1 MPALFSNHHAILQWP
16 RSTKRLVV
24 VTLDVVLG
32 LFAMW
37 LAFTLRLDKLHW
49 PTGAQWAVYALGP
62 VLAVPIFVRFGL
74 YRAIFRYTGMAALT
88 ATAQAVGIYTL
99 WLLAVLQC
107 LQWMQWQVIPRSIG
121 ILQPLIFLLLVG
133 GSRSVARFWLAGL
146 DGNSR
151 RTDARLLIYGAG
163 NAGVQTAAALG
174 STRTYTILGFVDD
187 DAAKAGRSINGVQVY
202 GPQDIPGIVHRENV
216 TDILLAVPS
225 VSRERRNE
233 ILQTLQTLPV
243 HVRTLPG
250 LSDLASGRVTVQDI
264 RELDIEDLLGREP
277 IPPHPELLARN
288 LTAKTVL
295 VTGAG
300 GSIGS
305 ELCRQIVVES
315 PIRLVLVDHNE
326 FGLYTIHA
334 ELQTLCTQRNL
345 AVELV
350 PLLGSVRNYSLI
362 SDIFKTYLPSTVYH
376 AAAYKHVPLVESNPA
391 EGISNNVFGTLH
403 VARAALENGVAQCV
417 LVSTDKAVRP
427 TSIMGAT
434 KRVAE
439 LILQALANE
448 SEPVFETAVGIGTPP
463 PTPHAT
469 CFAMVRFGNVLGS
482 SGSVVPLFRQQ
493 IASGGPI
500 TVTHADVTRY
510 FMTIPEA
517 AQLVLQAGAMAQ
529 GGDVF
534 VLDMGTPVKVLD
546 LAKRMVALSGFT
558 VRDQANLTGDIDIQI
573 VGLRPGEKLYEELL
587 IGNNPAPTPHPR
599 IMKANEEFIPWPELS
614 SQLQVLWTA
623 AQSNDV
629 PAFHEYLA
637 QLVPGCALNATA
649 PTPAA
654 APAGRLEACVKR
666 PDSA

>member
-1 MPALFSNHHAILQWP
+1 MMPGPISNQHAILQWS

-24 VTLDVVLG
+24 VSLDVVLG

-37 LAFTLRLDKLHW
+37 LAFTLRLDKPHW
-49 PTGAQWAVYALGP
+49 PAGAQWAVYALGP

-88 ATAQAVGIYTL
+88 ATAQAVGVYTL

-121 ILQPLIFLLLVG
+121 ILQPLIFLVLVG

-146 DGNSR
+146 DGHAR

-187 DAAKAGRSINGVQVY
+187 DTAKAGRSINGVQVY

-305 ELCRQIVVES
+305 ELCRQIVVER
-315 PIRLVLVDHNE
+315 PLRLVLVDHNE

-334 ELQTLCTQRNL
+334 ELQTLCTQRGL

-350 PLLGSVRNYSLI
+350 PLLGSVGNYARMLGI
-362 SDIFKTYLPSTVYH
+362 CTLYRPATVYH

-391 EGISNNVFGTLH
+391 EGILNNVFGTLNM
-403 VARAALENGVAQCV
+403 ARAAVTTSVAHFV

-427 TSIMGAT
+427 TNVMGAT

-439 LILQALANE
+439 LILQALAA
-448 SEPVFETAVGIGTPP
+448 SPVVQWDDNTSSPNSTV
-463 PTPHAT
+463 
-469 CFAMVRFGNVLGS
+469 FAMVRFGNVLGS
-482 SGSVVPLFRQQ
+482 SGSVVPLFRKQL
-493 IASGGPI
+493 AAGGPL
-500 TVTHADVTRY
+500 TVTHPEVTRY

-517 AQLVLQAGAMAQ
+517 AQLVLQAGAMAH

-534 VLDMGTPVKVLD
+534 VLEMGEPVRILD
-546 LAKRMVALSGFT
+546 LAHRMLALSGLT
-558 VRDQANLTGDIDIQI
+558 LRDALRTDGDIEVCIT
-573 VGLRPGEKLYEELL
+573 GLRPGEKLYEELL
-587 IGNNPAPTPHPR
+587 IGDNPEPTAHPR
-599 IMKANEEFIPWPELS
+599 IMKAREAFVSW
-614 SQLQVLWTA
+614 QLLKPMLRRLETA
-623 AQSNDV
+623 ATRGDWETMQDV
-629 PAFHEYLA
+629 LST
-637 QLVPGCALNATA
+637 LVHGYAS
-649 PTPAA
+649 AA
-654 APAGRLEACVKR
+654 AALQT
-666 PDSA
+666 D

>member
-1 MPALFSNHHAILQWP
+1 MMPVFFLNHHVILEWS

-49 PTGAQWAVYALGP
+49 PAGAQWAVYALGP
-62 VLAVPIFVRFGL
+62 VLSVPIFVRFGL

-88 ATAQAVGIYTL
+88 ATAQAVGIYTV
-99 WLLAVLQC
+99 WLVIL
-107 LQWMQWQVIPRSIG
+107 LQWMQWMQWEVIPRSIG

-133 GSRSVARFWLAGL
+133 ASRTAARHWLAGL
-146 DGNSR
+146 DSEAR

-187 DAAKAGRSINGVQVY
+187 DAAKTGRSINGVPVY
-202 GPQDIPGIVHRENV
+202 GPQQIPGIVSRENV
-216 TDILLAVPS
+216 TDILLAIPS

-288 LTAKTVL
+288 LTGKTVL

-305 ELCRQIVVES
+305 ELCRQIVVEG
-315 PIRLVLVDHNE
+315 PTRLVLVDHNE
-326 FGLYTIHA
+326 FGLYSIHA
-334 ELQTLCTQRNL
+334 ELQALCSTHDL

-350 PLLGSVRNYSLI
+350 PLLGSVGNYMRML
-362 SDIFKTYLPSTVYH
+362 DICTLYRPATVYH

-391 EGISNNVFGTLH
+391 AGILNNVFGTLNM
-403 VARAALENGVAQCV
+403 ARAAITTSVAHFV

-427 TSIMGAT
+427 TNVMGAT
-434 KRVAE
+434 KRIAE
-439 LILQALANE
+439 LILQALAA
-448 SEPVFETAVGIGTPP
+448 SPVVQWDENTSSPNCTL
-463 PTPHAT
+463 
-469 CFAMVRFGNVLGS
+469 FAMVRFGNVLGS
-482 SGSVVPLFRQQ
+482 SGSVVPLFRRQL
-493 IASGGPI
+493 AHGGPL
-500 TVTHADVTRY
+500 TVTHAEVTRY

-517 AQLVLQAGAMAQ
+517 AQLVLQAGAMAH

-534 VLDMGTPVKVLD
+534 VLEMGKPVKILD
-546 LAKRMVALSGFT
+546 LAHRMLALSGLT
-558 VRDQANLTGDIDIQI
+558 LRDALQPDGDIEISI
-573 VGLRPGEKLYEELL
+573 TGLRPGEKLYEELL
-587 IGNNPAPTPHPR
+587 IGDNPKKTEHSR
-599 IMKANEEFIPWPELS
+599 IMKAQEEFLVWPALLPQICLLR
-614 SQLQVLWTA
+614 SQAEKGDLDMIKQLLR
-623 AQSNDV
+623 N
-629 PAFHEYLA
+629 
-637 QLVPGCALNATA
+637 LVPGYL
-649 PTPAA
+649 PTIH
-654 APAGRLEACVKR
+654 R
-666 PDSA
+666 

>member
-1 MPALFSNHHAILQWP
+1 MMPGPISSQHAILRWS

-24 VTLDVVLG
+24 VSLDVILG

-37 LAFTLRLDKLHW
+37 LAFTLRLDQPHW
-49 PTGAQWAVYALGP
+49 PAGAQWAVYALGP
-62 VLAVPIFVRFGL
+62 VLAVPIFIRFGL

-88 ATAQAVGIYTL
+88 ATAQAVGVYTL
-99 WLLAVLQC
+99 WLLAALQC

-187 DAAKAGRSINGVQVY
+187 DTAKAGRSINGVQVY

-305 ELCRQIVVES
+305 ELCRQIVVER
-315 PIRLVLVDHNE
+315 PLRLVLVDHNE

-334 ELQTLCTQRNL
+334 ELQTLCAQRGL

-350 PLLGSVRNYSLI
+350 PLLGSVGNYARMLGI
-362 SDIFKTYLPSTVYH
+362 CTLYRPATVYH

-391 EGISNNVFGTLH
+391 EGILNNVFGTLNM
-403 VARAALENGVAQCV
+403 ARAAVITSVAHFV

-427 TSIMGAT
+427 TNVMGAT

-439 LILQALANE
+439 LILQALAA
-448 SEPVFETAVGIGTPP
+448 SPVVQWDDNTSSPNSTV
-463 PTPHAT
+463 
-469 CFAMVRFGNVLGS
+469 FAMVRFGNVLGS
-482 SGSVVPLFRQQ
+482 SGSVVPLFRKQL
-493 IASGGPI
+493 AAGGPL
-500 TVTHADVTRY
+500 TVTHPEVTRY

-517 AQLVLQAGAMAQ
+517 AQLVLQAGAMAH

-534 VLDMGTPVKVLD
+534 VLEMGEPVRILD
-546 LAKRMVALSGFT
+546 LAHRMLALSGLT
-558 VRDQANLTGDIDIQI
+558 LRDARHTDGDIEIA
-573 VGLRPGEKLYEELL
+573 VTGLRPGEKLYEELL
-587 IGNNPAPTPHPR
+587 IGDSAKPTEHPR
-599 IMKANEEFIPWPELS
+599 ILRAHEEHLTWATLTNHLQELI
-614 SQLQVLWTA
+614 TA
-623 AQSNDV
+623 ARHFDNRRMLLLLQ
-629 PAFHEYLA
+629 
-637 QLVPGCALNATA
+637 QLVPGFQPDGTFASKDCSRS
-649 PTPAA
+649 AA
-654 APAGRLEACVKR
+654 A
-666 PDSA
+666 

>member
-1 MPALFSNHHAILQWP
+1 MMRTFLSNHHAILQWS

-37 LAFTLRLDKLHW
+37 LAFTLRLDKPHW
-49 PTGAQWAVYALGP
+49 PAGAQWAAYALCP
-62 VLAVPIFVRFGL
+62 VLAIPIFVRFGL

-107 LQWMQWQVIPRSIG
+107 LQWMQWEVIPRSIG

-133 GSRSVARFWLAGL
+133 SSRSGARFWLAGL
-146 DGNSR
+146 DGGAR
-151 RTDARLLIYGAG
+151 RSDARLLIYGAG

-187 DAAKAGRSINGVQVY
+187 DTAKAGRSINGVPVY
-202 GPQDIPGIVHRENV
+202 GPQQIPGIVHRENV

-233 ILQTLQTLPV
+233 ILQTLQALPV

-305 ELCRQIVVES
+305 ELCRQIVAER
-315 PIRLVLVDHNE
+315 PLRLVLVDHNE

-334 ELQTLCTQRNL
+334 ELQTLCAQRSL

-350 PLLGSVRNYSLI
+350 PLLGSVGNYARMLAI
-362 SDIFKTYLPSTVYH
+362 CNQYRPATVYH

-391 EGISNNVFGTLH
+391 EGILNNVFGTLNM
-403 VARAALENGVAQCV
+403 ARAAVTTSVARFV

-427 TSIMGAT
+427 TNVMGAT
-434 KRVAE
+434 KRIAE
-439 LILQALANE
+439 MILQALAA
-448 SEPVFETAVGIGTPP
+448 SPVVQWSDETSSPNTTANNTL
-463 PTPHAT
+463 
-469 CFAMVRFGNVLGS
+469 FAMVRFGNVLGS
-482 SGSVVPLFRQQ
+482 SGSVVPLFRKQL
-493 IASGGPI
+493 AVGGPL
-500 TVTHADVTRY
+500 TVTHPEVTRY

-517 AQLVLQAGAMAQ
+517 AQLVLQAGAMAR

-534 VLDMGTPVKVLD
+534 VLEMGEPVKILD
-546 LAKRMVALSGFT
+546 LAHRMLALSGLT
-558 VRDQANLTGDIDIQI
+558 LRDALQPDGDIEISI
-573 VGLRPGEKLYEELL
+573 TGLRPGEKLYEELL
-587 IGNNPAPTPHPR
+587 IGDNPEATEHPR
-599 IMKANEEFIPWPELS
+599 ILRAHEEFIFWPD
-614 SQLQVLWTA
+614 LQCALL
-623 AQSNDV
+623 D
-629 PAFHEYLA
+629 LA
-637 QLVPGCALNATA
+637 KTSCEGDTVSMLALLRQLVPCQ
-649 PTPAA
+649 
-654 APAGRLEACVKR
+654 AGQL
-666 PDSA
+666 SSNS

>member
-1 MPALFSNHHAILQWP
+1 MMAGFVWNYRAILEWS
-16 RSTKRLVV
+16 RATKRLVV
-24 VTLDVVLG
+24 VTLDVILG

-49 PTGAQWAVYALGP
+49 PVGLQWAVYALGP
-62 VLAVPIFVRFGL
+62 LLSVPIFVRFGL

-88 ATAQAVGIYTL
+88 VTAKAVGIYTV
-99 WLLAVLQC
+99 WLFIL
-107 LQWMQWQVIPRSIG
+107 LQWMQWMQWEVIPRSIG
-121 ILQPLIFLLLVG
+121 ILQPLVFLLLVG
-133 GSRSVARFWLAGL
+133 ASRSVARFWLAGL
-146 DGNSR
+146 DSGAR
-151 RTDARLLIYGAG
+151 RKDARLLIYGAG

-202 GPQDIPGIVHRENV
+202 GPQQIPGIVNRENV
-216 TDILLAVPS
+216 TDILLAIPS

-288 LTAKTVL
+288 LTGKTVL

-305 ELCRQIVVES
+305 ELCRQIVVER
-315 PIRLVLVDHNE
+315 PTRLVLVDHNE

-334 ELQTLCTQRNL
+334 ELQTLCSTRSL

-350 PLLGSVRNYSLI
+350 PLLGSVGNYVRML
-362 SDIFKTYLPSTVYH
+362 DICTLYRPATVYH

-391 EGISNNVFGTLH
+391 EGILNNVFGTLNM
-403 VARAALENGVAQCV
+403 ARAAVTTSVAHFV

-427 TSIMGAT
+427 TNVMGAT
-434 KRVAE
+434 KRIAE
-439 LILQALANE
+439 MILQALAA
-448 SEPVFETAVGIGTPP
+448 SPVVPWDDNTVSPNT
-463 PTPHAT
+463 TV
-469 CFAMVRFGNVLGS
+469 FAMVRFGNVLGS
-482 SGSVVPLFRQQ
+482 SGSVVPLFRKQL
-493 IASGGPI
+493 AHGGPL
-500 TVTHADVTRY
+500 TVTHAEVTRY

-534 VLDMGTPVKVLD
+534 VLEMGQPVKILD
-546 LAKRMVALSGFT
+546 LAHRMVALSGLT
-558 VRDQANLTGDIDIQI
+558 LRDAFHPDGDIEICI
-573 VGLRPGEKLYEELL
+573 TGLRPGEKLYEELL
-587 IGNNPAPTPHPR
+587 IGDNPDATAHPR
-599 IMKANEEFIPWPELS
+599 IMKAREEFVSW
-614 SQLQVLWTA
+614 QA
-623 AQSNDV
+623 
-629 PAFHEYLA
+629 LA
-637 QLVPGCALNATA
+637 QFLQNLKLTSGKKNWNSITTLLQELVHNYK
-649 PTPAA
+649 PTRINGVEKSMSEP
-654 APAGRLEACVKR
+654 R
-666 PDSA
+666 

>member
-1 MPALFSNHHAILQWP
+1 MMPGPISSQHAILRWS

-24 VTLDVVLG
+24 VSLDVILG

-37 LAFTLRLDKLHW
+37 LAFTLRLDQPHW
-49 PTGAQWAVYALGP
+49 PAGAQWAVYALGP
-62 VLAVPIFVRFGL
+62 VLAVPIFIRFGL

-88 ATAQAVGIYTL
+88 ATAQAVGVYTL
-99 WLLAVLQC
+99 WLLAALQC

-187 DAAKAGRSINGVQVY
+187 DTAKAGRSINGVQVY

-305 ELCRQIVVES
+305 ELCRQIVVER
-315 PIRLVLVDHNE
+315 PLRLVLVDHNE

-334 ELQTLCTQRNL
+334 ELQTLCAERALTVQ
-345 AVELV
+345 LV
-350 PLLGSVRNYSLI
+350 PLLGSVRNYGLI
-362 SDIFKTYLPSTVYH
+362 SSIFKTYSPNTVYH
-376 AAAYKHVPLVESNPA
+376 AAAYKHVPLVESNPV
-391 EGISNNVFGTLH
+391 EGIANNVFGTLH
-403 VARAALENGVAQCV
+403 VARAALENGVVHCV

-427 TSIMGAT
+427 TSVMGAT

-439 LILQALANE
+439 LILQALADE
-448 SEPVFETAVGIGTPP
+448 SRPIFDTSIGNDKPP
-463 PTPHAT
+463 PPHAT

-500 TVTHADVTRY
+500 TVTHAEVTRY

-534 VLDMGTPVKVLD
+534 VLDMGAPVKVLD

-558 VRDQANLTGDIDIQI
+558 VRDPITSVGDIDIQI

-587 IGNNPAPTPHPR
+587 IGNNPAATPHPR
-599 IMKANEEFIPWPELS
+599 IMKAHEEFIPWSILS
-614 SQLQVLWTA
+614 SQLYVLWTA
-623 AQSNDV
+623 AQSNDLS
-629 PAFHEYLA
+629 AIHAYLA
-637 QLVPGCALNATA
+637 QLVPGCALNTTTN
-649 PTPAA
+649 PPDTSPAEWLKA
-654 APAGRLEACVKR
+654 RDER
-666 PDSA
+666 PESA